1 VIDYCQKLVTE
12 LDEENYQYSTE
23 IADPIQLVEKL
34 IEITLHK
41 ISMLKAFIKDKGFEK
56 QEEEIYFFKELKP
69 KIVSKLIYHNAI
81 YKIESRRP
89 AGGEKNIK
97 KYLNNELSKLK
108 RFFENNLDFY
118 KYYRTNSIY
127 LDHKYFIRGNFD
139 IKFNLDTY
147 FFESDHSFSTSHD
160 YKVSKI
166 IANDLIQVYLEDKLM
181 NFGNQPKLGMIREHE
196 LKWTA
201 SKSALTELIYALN
214 AYGTFNEGRADIK
227 EISRAFESLFHI
239 DLGNIYHIYLEIKNR
254 KINKVK
260 FLDQLREELLKRME
274 DTDSFS

>member
-1 VIDYCQKLVTE
+1 MIDYCQKLVTE